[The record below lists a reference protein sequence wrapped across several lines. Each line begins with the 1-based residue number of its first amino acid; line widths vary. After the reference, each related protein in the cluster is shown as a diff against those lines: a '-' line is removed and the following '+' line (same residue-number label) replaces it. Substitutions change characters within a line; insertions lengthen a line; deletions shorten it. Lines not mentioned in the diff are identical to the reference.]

1 MNATTVRACVIG
13 WPISHSRSPMIHGY
27 WLKKYGIAGS
37 YTRQPVRPGDV
48 ATFLKTL
55 AEQGLVG
62 CNVTAPHKEAAY
74 AVADETTPA
83 ARAVK
88 AANTLW
94 LDRGR
99 LHASNTDG
107 LGFMNHLRASAPQF
121 EPRNNAV
128 AVLGAGG
135 SARGIVHAML
145 EAGVGAVRVFNRTRE
160 RADVLARHFGARV
173 SPHDW
178 RDRVDRT
185 RDVGLVINTTVL
197 GMEGASELVLP
208 VGQLAG
214 SCVVAD
220 IVYVPL
226 ETPLLVA
233 ARARGLQG
241 VDGLGMLLHQATPGF
256 EKWFGVAPEVTPELC
271 ALVAADIGRT

>member
-37 YTRQPVRPGDV
+37 YTRQPVRPEGV

-74 AVADETTPA
+74 AVAEETTPA

-99 LHASNTDG
+99 LHANNTDG
-107 LGFMNHLRASAPQF
+107 LGF
-121 EPRNNAV
+121 
-128 AVLGAGG
+128 
-135 SARGIVHAML
+135 
-145 EAGVGAVRVFNRTRE
+145 
-160 RADVLARHFGARV
+160 
-173 SPHDW
+173 
-178 RDRVDRT
+178 
-185 RDVGLVINTTVL
+185 
-197 GMEGASELVLP
+197 
-208 VGQLAG
+208 
-214 SCVVAD
+214 
-220 IVYVPL
+220 
-226 ETPLLVA
+226 
-233 ARARGLQG
+233 
-241 VDGLGMLLHQATPGF
+241 
-256 EKWFGVAPEVTPELC
+256 
-271 ALVAADIGRT
+271 